1 MRRHPHQTGVGLI
14 EVLIAVLVLGVGILG
29 MVSMQVT
36 AKRNSYE
43 ATQRSIATALARDI
57 IERMRSNPSELASY
71 DGQTL
76 GGGSITAV
84 PASCNT
90 NPCVTTLALASR
102 DLYEWEQLLD
112 GAAEKITLGGTT
124 SNTGGLIDPQ
134 ACIDTDTGSLSGS
147 VTVAIAWKGVA
158 ELTNPTAST
167 CGESSGLYGTGQKQR
182 RLLVITTYVSSV

>member
-1 MRRHPHQTGVGLI
+1 MRRLSHQTGVGLI
-14 EVLIAVLVLGVGILG
+14 EVLIAVLVLAVGLLG

-57 IERMRSNPSELASY
+57 IERIRINSPELTTY

-76 GGGSITAV
+76 GGGTITTV

-90 NPCVTTLALASR
+90 SACSTSALASR
-102 DLYEWEQLLD
+102 DLYEWEQSLD

-124 SNTGGLIDPQ
+124 SNAGGLIDPT
-134 ACIDTDTGSLSGS
+134 ACIDTNAGGTSGS
-147 VTVAIAWKGVA
+147 VAVAIAWKGVA
-158 ELTNPTAST
+158 ELTNPTEST
-167 CGESSGLYGTGQKQR
+167 CGETSGLYGSINEQR
-182 RLLVITTYVSSV
+182 RLLVITTYVSNT

>member
-1 MRRHPHQTGVGLI
+1 MRRPPHQIGVGLI
-14 EVLIAVLVLGVGILG
+14 EVLIALLVLGVGILG

-43 ATQRSIATALARDI
+43 ATQRSIATALASDI
-57 IERMRSNPSELASY
+57 IERMRSNPSELISY
-71 DGQTL
+71 DAQTL
-76 GGGSITAV
+76 GGGSIGTA

-90 NPCVTTLALASR
+90 APCVTSALASR
-102 DLYEWEQLLD
+102 DLYEWEQSLD

-124 SNTGGLIDPQ
+124 SNAGGLIDPQ
-134 ACIDTDTGSLSGS
+134 ACIDTDTAGLSGS

-167 CGESSGLYGTGQKQR
+167 CGESSGLYGTDQKQR